1 MSENVLTKM
10 VKDYKE
16 LTAMIDELKQEA
28 ESIAD
33 EIKVEMISRD
43 TDEIKADIY
52 KVRYKTVTSTRFDS
66 KSFKKKYTDL
76 YSQFTKQTTS
86 RRFSIV

>member
-10 VKDYKE
+10 IKDYKE

-33 EIKVEMISRD
+33 EIKAEMISRD
-43 TDEIKADIY
+43 TDEIRADIY
-52 KVRYKTVTSTRFDS
+52 KVRYKRVTSTRFDS
-66 KSFKKKYTDL
+66 KSFKEKRKH
-76 YSQFTKQTTS
+76 QTELL
-86 RRFSIV
+86 